1 MSKFAQCCE
10 FGVAMFKTL
19 MLATV
24 LLIGSL
30 PLSAAPYNIHI
41 NGKTAQTTISLP
53 GGYEVDVALTF
64 ENVMGLS
71 AENLNITAYLAN
83 PLSGDVISRLPSA
96 LIALQG
102 AYPLVVRIEPVANS
116 GFSFSGP
123 LTLDFHTHNL
133 QYSLNT
139 PLRLFK
145 SHDGAAFEDI
155 TVATGAGSIRARGKV
170 GDLSDFIIVADLRPV
185 AQVIN
190 EKASKLERHLT
201 RFANQIAPELLVA
214 LQQRVTTIRHSCTS
228 GNYAV
233 AAAETKILQ
242 QLITDATAQQM
253 PDVWRSARDID
264 NVSGVL
270 AAAAE
275 TLAYSLRL
283 AI

>member
-1 MSKFAQCCE
+1 
-10 FGVAMFKTL
+10 MFRTL
-19 MLATV
+19 ILAT
-24 LLIGSL
+24 LLFISSQ
-30 PLSAAPYNIHI
+30 PLLASPYTIHI

-64 ENVMGLS
+64 ENVMGLT

-83 PLSGDVISRLPSA
+83 PISGDVISRLPGN
-96 LIALQG
+96 LIALQA
-102 AYPLVVRIEPVANS
+102 AYPLVVKIEPVANS

-190 EKASKLERHLT
+190 EKATKLEQNLS
-201 RFANQIAPELLVA
+201 RFANQIAPDLLVA
-214 LQQRVTTIRHSCTS
+214 LQQSVSIIRHNCASA
-228 GNYAV
+228 NYGV
-233 AAAETKILQ
+233 ALSETKVLQ

-264 NVSGVL
+264 NVSGMLSAGV
-270 AAAAE
+270 E

>member
-1 MSKFAQCCE
+1 
-10 FGVAMFKTL
+10 MFKTL

-41 NGKTAQTTISLP
+41 NGKTAQTTISLA

-83 PLSGDVISRLPSA
+83 PLSGDVISRLPSS

-190 EKASKLERHLT
+190 EKANKLERHLT

-214 LQQRVTTIRHSCTS
+214 LQQRVTTIRHSCS
-228 GNYAV
+228 NGNYGV
-233 AAAETKILQ
+233 AATETKILQ
-242 QLITDATAQQM
+242 QLLADATSQQM